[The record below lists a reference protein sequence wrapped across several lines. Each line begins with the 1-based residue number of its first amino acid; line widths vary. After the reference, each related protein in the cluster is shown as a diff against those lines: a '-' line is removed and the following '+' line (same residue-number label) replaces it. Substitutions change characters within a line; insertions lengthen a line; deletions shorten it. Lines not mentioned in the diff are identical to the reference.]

1 MVLNGSSS
9 VSKHHFELATI
20 RPCPPDCPTRG
31 QGMLG
36 TAGPGPFVW
45 VSSQPA
51 SPVASPPPPPHGQS
65 YKAPQDLLSSPCF
78 RQGTDAA
85 DGEMSQE
92 DAEGAQPLLFQM
104 NSKFLQLSAP
114 SCMTMGEICFA
125 THSPLYP
132 PPWHT
137 ANPSLPPKPQLIS
150 RLHMAT
156 TCGSSAAGT
165 SPGTA

>member
-1 MVLNGSSS
+1 MAPALSRSIILSWPQYVCALLTAPHG
-9 VSKHHFELATI
+9 VRACWALLA
-20 RPCPPDCPTRG
+20 
-31 QGMLG
+31 
-36 TAGPGPFVW
+36 PGPFVW

-51 SPVASPPPPPHGQS
+51 SLVASPPPPSHGQS

-104 NSKFLQLSAP
+104 NSQFLQLPAP

>member
-1 MVLNGSSS
+1 
-9 VSKHHFELATI
+9 
-20 RPCPPDCPTRG
+20 
-31 QGMLG
+31 MLG
-36 TAGPGPFVW
+36 TAGLGPFVW
-45 VSSQPA
+45 LSSQLI
-51 SPVASPPPPPHGQS
+51 SPWPLLHPLLSPT
-65 YKAPQDLLSSPCF
+65 KAPQDLLSSHCLT
-78 RQGTDAA
+78 QGAA
-85 DGEMSQE
+85 DGETSQG

-104 NSKFLQLSAP
+104 NSQFLQLSAL
-114 SCMTMGEICFA
+114 SCVTMREICFA
-125 THSPLYP
+125 THSPFYP